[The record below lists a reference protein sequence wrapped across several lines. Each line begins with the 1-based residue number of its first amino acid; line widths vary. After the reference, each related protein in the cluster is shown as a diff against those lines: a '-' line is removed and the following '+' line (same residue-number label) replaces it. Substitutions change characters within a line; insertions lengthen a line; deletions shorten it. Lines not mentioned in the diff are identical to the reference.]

1 MSYTRKNRLV
11 ALIGLMTLIM
21 GMLFVP
27 ATQAQSSSTS
37 CGAFYTVQQGDT
49 LSRIARAMG
58 VTAAQLQTWNKITN
72 PNRILVG
79 QSLCVK
85 MITIVDNSTY
95 TVQRGDT
102 LSRIARRYGISMT
115 VLAQV
120 NNISNPNQIY
130 VGQVLQIPAVTIQ

>member
-1 MSYTRKNRLV
+1 MTHNRKNRL
-11 ALIGLMTLIM
+11 ATLIGTLTLIM

-27 ATQAQSSSTS
+27 ATQAQSSPS
-37 CGAFYTVQQGDT
+37 CGAFYTVQLGDT

-85 MITIVDNSTY
+85 MMSIVDNSTY

>member
-1 MSYTRKNRLV
+1 MTHIRKNRLA

-27 ATQAQSSSTS
+27 ATQAQSSTTCS
-37 CGAFYTVQQGDT
+37 AFYTVQQGDT

-58 VTAAQLQTWNKITN
+58 VTVAQLQTWNKLTN
-72 PNRILVG
+72 PNRIVVG

-85 MITIVDNSTY
+85 MTTITDTTTY

-130 VGQVLQIPAVTIQ
+130 VGQVLRIPEVTIQ